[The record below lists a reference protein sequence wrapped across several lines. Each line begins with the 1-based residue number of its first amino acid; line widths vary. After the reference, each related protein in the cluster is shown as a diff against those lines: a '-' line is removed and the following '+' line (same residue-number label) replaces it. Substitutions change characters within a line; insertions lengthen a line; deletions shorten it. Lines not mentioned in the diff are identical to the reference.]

1 MNLQNVLDP
10 RTICLEL
17 QAETKE
23 GVFEELMDLLVRA
36 GKVNDRMAALT
47 AVREREQKMTTAI
60 QHGIAIP
67 HAKTDAVTELVTAVG
82 IKRQGIDCDA
92 LDGKPSRIFI
102 MTLSPM
108 SRVGPHIQF
117 LSAISHALDN
127 PDVRQAVLDAGSPE
141 EIIDILTSAR

>member
-1 MNLQNVLDP
+1 MNLRNVLDP
-10 RTICLEL
+10 RTIALEL
-17 QAETKE
+17 KAETKE
-23 GVFEELMDLLVRA
+23 AVLEELMALLVQA
-36 GKVNDRMAALT
+36 GKVNDAKAALA
-47 AVREREQKMTTAI
+47 AVHEREQKMTTAI

-67 HAKTDAVTELVTAVG
+67 HAKTDAVTELVTAIG
-82 IKRQGIDCDA
+82 IKRRGIECDA

-127 PDVRQAVLDAGSPE
+127 PDVRQAVLDAETPE
-141 EIIDILTSAR
+141 AVIEILASAR